1 MRLTLSNISL
11 ELQRKLVTLAGGKKH
26 IMSIE
31 KVMKNITIYL
41 SSLKICAKIQTEYW
55 RLHIP

>member
-11 ELQRKLVTLAGGKKH
+11 ELQRKLVTLAGSKKH

-31 KVMKNITIYL
+31 KVMKNITI
-41 SSLKICAKIQTEYW
+41 
-55 RLHIP
+55 